1 MATVVLVSNLAG
13 LVSCW
18 SWAGSPDRVGRRW
31 SNMVQAAIACVV
43 APVYLLTH
51 DVNWIIAAVVVQ
63 GFCRRNAPPTWLR
76 PTTIGFYHH
85 VGVVFGGFVP
95 GIISYLAVE
104 RHMDLRFLC

>member
-63 GFCRRNAPPTWLR
+63 GFCGATLPDMASAYDDW
-76 PTTIGFYHH
+76 
-85 VGVVFGGFVP
+85 
-95 GIISYLAVE
+95 
-104 RHMDLRFLC
+104 FLS